1 MSALFL
7 ELARTIL
14 LLSSYPLTFRLRMI
28 FSMVV
33 IAPHGEAGKAFPV
46 VRLATHKLLVSVDAV
61 IGVKLITT
69 PLKTN
74 HYNHQHV
81 FRQAGLS

>member
-1 MSALFL
+1 
-7 ELARTIL
+7 
-14 LLSSYPLTFRLRMI
+14 MI

-61 IGVKLITT
+61 IGAKLITT
-69 PLKTN
+69 PLQTN
-74 HYNHQHV
+74 HHGPPTCV
-81 FRQAGLS
+81 